1 MKYILVF
8 LTLIWTLTK
17 AEFDEICNHP
27 TVSLESLVDQCTDF
41 EPSRKPPRRPFI
53 RRRPPRPKLG
63 HRSLNSKKPEVVH
76 LVSLKRRFLSFHCNP
91 LVFQKLRTLRS
102 LIQREA
108 LIKGYNGIFVQI

>member
-27 TVSLESLVDQCTDF
+27 TESLESLAQAQCGF
-41 EPSRKPPRRPFI
+41 EPVQRTPYV
-53 RRRPPRPKLG
+53 RRRPPKPKSG

-76 LVSLKRRFLSFHCNP
+76 LVSLLFLVLHCFIHR
-91 LVFQKLRTLRS
+91 V
-102 LIQREA
+102 
-108 LIKGYNGIFVQI
+108 